1 MAKIRMKCSF
11 TVYYTL
17 EMEVS
22 DDLTPEQQYDQLID
36 KVCNKH
42 IFTYRQWD
50 TDNNPFWHLDP
61 TELNDGQITVFE
73 ADYDSD
79 PSPTGNMSMRRDWE
93 FEEVEDD

>member
-22 DDLTPEQQYDQLID
+22 DDPEEQIHQLFD

-42 IFTYRQWD
+42 IFTSKQWD
-50 TDNNPFWHLDP
+50 LENNPFWHHKNNF
-61 TELNDGQITVFE
+61 TENEIKLMNESLKQ
-73 ADYDSD
+73 
-79 PSPTGNMSMRRDWE
+79 
-93 FEEVEDD
+93 